1 MLQVASFA
9 LPEQQEKANE
19 FLKTH
24 KPVGNINFNKDTIVV
39 FYEDDPAADIVELL
53 ESVGNA
59 RFQQEIALFILQR
72 ELADLNPAHNKGRFE
87 GVDNAI
93 RATKDAIDNQ
103 DAKAEY
109 LKQRIQA
116 KRLTMPGTPK

>member
-1 MLQVASFA
+1 MLQVATFL
-9 LPEQQEKANE
+9 LPDGQEKANE

-39 FYEDDPAADIVELL
+39 FYEDDPAADLVELL

-59 RFQQEIALFILQR
+59 RFQQEVSLFILKR
-72 ELADLNPAHNKGRFE
+72 ELADLNPTSNKGRYE
-87 GVDNAI
+87 EVQNAI
-93 RATKDAIDNQ
+93 FNAQDAIENQ

-109 LKQRIQA
+109 LKQRIEE
-116 KRLTMPGTPK
+116 KRAQK

>member
-1 MLQVASFA
+1 MLQVATF
-9 LPEQQEKANE
+9 LVPQQQEKANE

-39 FYEDDPAADIVELL
+39 FYEDDPAADLLELL

-59 RFQQEIALFILQR
+59 KFQQEVALFMMKRDIADLKR
-72 ELADLNPAHNKGRFE
+72 TNKRYDELAD
-87 GVDNAI
+87 AI
-93 RATKDAIDNQ
+93 RQTEEAIGNQ

-109 LKQRIQA
+109 LTKRIEE
-116 KRLTMPGTPK
+116 KRSASN

>member
-9 LPEQQEKANE
+9 LPTEQDKANE

-39 FYEDDPAADIVELL
+39 FYEDDPAADLVDLL

-59 RFQQEIALFILQR
+59 RFQQEIALHMIKR
-72 ELADLNPAHNKGRFE
+72 DMAGLNPIKNKGKFDE
-87 GVDNAI
+87 LDNAL
-93 RATKDAIDNQ
+93 RNTQEAMDDQ

-109 LKQRIQA
+109 LKQRIEE
-116 KRLTMPGTPK
+116 KRASS

>member
-1 MLQVASFA
+1 MLQVQTFL
-9 LPEQQEKANE
+9 LPDGQDKANE

-39 FYEDDPAADIVELL
+39 FYEDDPAADLLELL

-59 RFQQEIALFILQR
+59 KFQQEVALFMMKRDI
-72 ELADLNPAHNKGRFE
+72 AGLNPAHNKGKFE
-87 GVDNAI
+87 ELDNAI
-93 RATKDAIDNQ
+93 RECQNTIDNQ

-109 LKQRIQA
+109 LKKRIEE
-116 KRLTMPGTPK
+116 KRAVK